1 MKKYMLS
8 TLSLLVSLMILM
20 SSITFAGPTPIG
32 KDKYAHA
39 SVSGVI
45 EYGMNVNKPF
55 CNWTPLERALFNV
68 TVIGGGKEWYDHN
81 HPNAHSADWNDIAAD
96 AVGAFGTEGC
106 IWLIHKRF

>member
-39 SVSGVI
+39 SLSGVI
-45 EYGMNVNKPF
+45 EYGMNLNKPF

-68 TVIGGGKEWYDHN
+68 TVIGGRKEWYDRSSFN
-81 HPNAHSADWNDIAAD
+81 SY
-96 AVGAFGTEGC
+96 ES
-106 IWLIHKRF
+106 L